1 MTARWMTKLST
12 GWVSETRREFA
23 VSAVMV
29 YPHGCEQVVCCI
41 ELPLQALQVAGCR
54 LQSGPKYE
62 RVTNRLPSRQVS
74 LELAAI
80 EVTKIQPARAA
91 FRRMNGGGQKEG
103 RRRECLVEQRS
114 E

>member
-1 MTARWMTKLST
+1 MD
-12 GWVSETRREFA
+12 VS
-23 VSAVMV
+23 
-29 YPHGCEQVVCCI
+29 CI
-41 ELPLQALQVAGCR
+41 ELPVEVAGCR
-54 LQSGPKYE
+54 VVYE

-103 RRRECLVEQRS
+103 RRRECLVESRDPS
-114 E
+114 ETIVVNCKFLANG